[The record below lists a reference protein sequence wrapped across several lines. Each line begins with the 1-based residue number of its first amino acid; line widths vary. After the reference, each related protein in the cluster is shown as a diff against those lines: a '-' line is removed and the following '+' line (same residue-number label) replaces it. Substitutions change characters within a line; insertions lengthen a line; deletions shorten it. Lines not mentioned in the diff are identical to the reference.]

1 MTDAH
6 AHHIKLEYQPGLPI
20 NNGKL
25 FLWLFLSTEIMFFA
39 ALIGVYIVLRF
50 GSKSWPTPSE
60 VHLSEPVGVLNT
72 FVLIASSVTVVLAL
86 EAAKSSQ
93 TGKAKLWIVASLAL
107 GCVFLGIKAFY
118 EYPQKFKHGI
128 YPSMPQEGLGRAPD
142 GENYTFHMA
151 TGRSGIYEKPD
162 LYYTSAVR
170 QRIAEFNL
178 QMDHAR
184 RKVLGV
190 PAPAAKTEAG
200 DGKTGDAKTGNATT
214 GDAKTADAKS
224 PQKTKVEVPSD
235 ASDEQRKEVARL
247 DAAGLL
253 LSEVLHIANNPDLS
267 LAERWGLARSIMP
280 LHGPH
285 GTHKGRVVGVEPGSP
300 LGGSAGEK
308 MPEGLSGGLRR
319 IRVEAPGHGL
329 HHDGERIRLSGL
341 PKEVSG
347 NPLRDVNDAW
357 TVIVTDANHFE
368 LKGSWFGQAPSSIA
382 EDAQWEITEGL
393 NHELHEQLASFKLN
407 PSLPIVIP
415 GGNMWAATY
424 FTLTGF
430 HALHVL
436 AGLIAFACLLPKR
449 LGIERANLVENV
461 GLYWHFVDLV
471 WIFLFPLLYLF

>member
-1 MTDAH
+1 MAD
-6 AHHIKLEYQPGLPI
+6 AHHIKLQYQPGLPI

-50 GSKSWPTPSE
+50 GAPAWPTPSE

-86 EAAKSSQ
+86 EAAKSNQ

-107 GCVFLGIKAFY
+107 GSVFLGIKAFY

-128 YPSMPQEGLGRAPD
+128 YPSMPQEGLQRTGD
-142 GENYTFHMA
+142 GKTYDYDLK

-162 LYYTSAVR
+162 LYYSSALR
-170 QRIAEFNL
+170 L
-178 QMDHAR
+178 QVQDFY
-184 RKVLGV
+184 K
-190 PAPAAKTEAG
+190 
-200 DGKTGDAKTGNATT
+200 
-214 GDAKTADAKS
+214 
-224 PQKTKVEVPSD
+224 Q
-235 ASDEQRKEVARL
+235 L
-247 DAAGLL
+247 DAARAKITGTAPPKPKTDESKAAVAEAPEKDAAAENVKAKAEAAQ
-253 LSEVLHIANNPDLS
+253 LSESDQGRLQQLDGARALVAREVLDVISDPNLS
-267 LAERWGLARSIMP
+267 LAQRWSLARSIMP

-285 GTHKGRVVGVEPGSP
+285 AKHEGEITAVSQGASLAG
-300 LGGSAGEK
+300 AGEK
-308 MPEGLSGGLRR
+308 SSSGASGAFYR
-319 IRVEAPGHGL
+319 IRIQSDGHGL
-329 HHDGERIRLSGL
+329 HSGERVKLEGV

-347 NPLRDVNDAW
+347 NPLKDVNSAW
-357 TVIVTDANHFE
+357 TIIVVNDNEFE
-368 LKGSWFGQAPSSIA
+368 LKDSQFGQAPSASEKLHA
-382 EDAQWEITEGL
+382 TWEATGGL
-393 NHELHEQLASFKLN
+393 NEELHAELASFKLN

-415 GGNMWAATY
+415 GGNMWASTY

-436 AGLIAFACLLPKR
+436 AGLIAFACLLPKP
-449 LGIERANLVENV
+449 LGIARANLVENV

>member
-6 AHHIKLEYQPGLPI
+6 APQIKLQYQPGLPI

-50 GSKSWPTPSE
+50 GAPAWPTPSQ

-86 EAAKSSQ
+86 EAAKNNQ

-128 YPSMPQEGLGRAPD
+128 YPSLPQEGVALAYNGKD
-142 GENYTFHMA
+142 YTYKMA

-162 LYYTSAVR
+162 FYYTSALR
-170 QRIAEFNL
+170 QRIQDFNAQLDYKRAEI
-178 QMDHAR
+178 
-184 RKVLGV
+184 LGV
-190 PAPAAKTEAG
+190 ALSVTKTDAADGAKTLDAKTAAAQSAEKT
-200 DGKTGDAKTGNATT
+200 KTGDA
-214 GDAKTADAKS
+214 AKTDVPADL
-224 PQKTKVEVPSD
+224 
-235 ASDEQRKEVARL
+235 SDEKRQEVVKL
-247 DAAGLL
+247 DAARRLL
-253 LSEVLHIANNPDLS
+253 NYEVRDVADRSDLS
-267 LAERWGLARSIMP
+267 LAERWNLARSIMP
-280 LHGPH
+280 LHGPRAKH
-285 GTHKGRVVGVEPGSP
+285 EGPVVAVMRGSSVTGEADEKKGSSSSASMVYRIKVESP
-300 LGGSAGEK
+300 K
-308 MPEGLSGGLRR
+308 
-319 IRVEAPGHGL
+319 HGL
-329 HHDGERIRLSGL
+329 HTGERVGLSKL
-341 PKEVSG
+341 PNAVSG
-347 NPLRDVNDAW
+347 DPLRDVNGYW
-357 TVIVTDANHFE
+357 TVIAIDADHFE
-368 LKGSWFGQAPSSIA
+368 LKGSQFGEERAKIDKDARWKSS
-382 EDAQWEITEGL
+382 GL
-393 NHELHEQLASFKLN
+393 NDELHEQLADLKLN
-407 PSLPIVIP
+407 ANLPIVIP

-436 AGLIAFACLLPKR
+436 AGLIAFACLLPMT
-449 LGIERANLVENV
+449 LGPVRAKVVENV

>member
-6 AHHIKLEYQPGLPI
+6 AHHIKLQYQPGLPI

-50 GSKSWPTPSE
+50 GSESWPTPSE

-86 EAAKSSQ
+86 EAAKSNR
-93 TGKAKLWIVASLAL
+93 TGAAKLWIAASLAL

-128 YPSMPQEGLGRAPD
+128 YPSMPQEGLAKAYD
-142 GENYTFHMA
+142 GQSYTWHMA

-162 LYYTSAVR
+162 LYYTSALR
-170 QRIAEFNL
+170 QRIADFNQQL
-178 QMDHAR
+178 AAKR
-184 RKVLGV
+184 SEISKV
-190 PAPAAKTEAG
+190 PAPAAKTAAEG
-200 DGKTGDAKTGNATT
+200 GAKTP
-214 GDAKTADAKS
+214 DVKTADAKTAAAS
-224 PQKTKVEVPSD
+224 PADKVK
-235 ASDEQRKEVARL
+235 ASEAESEAEARL
-247 DAAGLL
+247 SDREREDLARLRGAELL
-253 LSEVLHIANNPDLS
+253 LATEVLDVANSPDLS
-267 LAERWGLARSIMP
+267 LAERWSLARSIMP

-285 GTHKGRVVGVEPGSP
+285 ASHGGPVAGVE
-300 LGGSAGEK
+300 AGT
-308 MPEGLSGGLRR
+308 PQDSGHRR
-319 IRVEAPGHGL
+319 IRIEAPGHGL
-329 HHDGERIRLSGL
+329 VHNGERIRLSGL
-341 PKEVSG
+341 PEGVSG
-347 NPLRDVNDAW
+347 DPLRKDVNGDWTAIVIDA
-357 TVIVTDANHFE
+357 DHFE
-368 LKGSWFGQAPSSIA
+368 LKGSRLAQAPAEIA
-382 EDAQWEITEGL
+382 EDARWEITEGL

-407 PSLPIVIP
+407 PALPIVIP

-436 AGLIAFACLLPKR
+436 AGLIAFMCLLPKR
-449 LGIERANLVENV
+449 LDIGRANLVENV